1 MNDNRRKFLK
11 ITGIAGLSVAGGG
24 ILSAFADDIF
34 FAGSNYAEISYENSM
49 EVISNPERGFFPQ
62 LAVNSE
68 KPGLDVE
75 RLKAFRKENM
85 TMILRIFYLE
95 KFKDS
100 ALSEAQLTLIRNDLK
115 IIREAG
121 LKCVLRFAYTNS
133 MTVADAPLNIVEQHL
148 DQLKPVFAEG
158 KDVIAFVQAGLIGAW
173 GEWHASSNG
182 LATIENQKK
191 VLFKLLSVLPPEIMV
206 QVRTPGHKQKI
217 FETTKPL
224 DKSLAFKGGN
234 LARTGHHN
242 DCFLATDTDYGTY
255 SKDNIQGEK
264 QYISDEALY
273 VPTGGE
279 TCPPVP
285 KENLPSC
292 EFSISTMKL
301 LKWTYLHLNYYRPT
315 INSWKA
321 SGCFE
326 ELQRDL
332 GYRLSLQTANL
343 PAQVGVNKDIS
354 VNIKIANKGY
364 APLYNYKISS
374 LVLKNTSSG
383 KMHEIRIPVDIRE
396 CKPSSEILINSK
408 LKTAGIPRGSYDLY
422 LKISDKD
429 EKLKNRSEYSIRLAN
444 KDLWDETN
452 GINNLKHQLKI
463 S

>member
-1 MNDNRRKFLK
+1 MNDNRRNFLK
-11 ITGIAGLSVAGGG
+11 ITGIAGLSIAGSAV
-24 ILSAFADDIF
+24 LSGYASDLLI
-34 FAGSNYAEISYENSM
+34 AGSNYSEINYENSL
-49 EVISNPERGFFPQ
+49 EIFSNPERGFFPQ

-68 KPGLDVE
+68 RPGLDVE
-75 RLKAFRKENM
+75 RLKAFRKEHM

-95 KFKDS
+95 KFKDKP
-100 ALSEAQLTLIRNDLK
+100 LSEAQLSLIRSDLQK
-115 IIREAG
+115 IREAG
-121 LKCVLRFAYTNS
+121 VKCVLRFAYTNN
-133 MTVADAPLNIVEQHL
+133 MEVADAPLHIVEQHL

-182 LATIENQKK
+182 LATIENQRK
-191 VLFKLLSVLPPEIMV
+191 VLFKLLSVLPAEIMV

-217 FETTKPL
+217 FETTKPI
-224 DKSLAFKGGN
+224 DKSIAYKGGN

-255 SKDNIQGEK
+255 SENNIQGEK

-292 EFSISTMKL
+292 EFSIQTMKL
-301 LKWTYLHLNYYRPT
+301 LKWTYLHLDYYRPT
-315 INSWKA
+315 INAWKA
-321 SGCFE
+321 SGCFD

-332 GYRLSLQTANL
+332 GYRLSLQSANL
-343 PAQVGVNKDIS
+343 PAQLGMNKDLNLS
-354 VNIKIANKGY
+354 IKIANKGY
-364 APLYNYKISS
+364 APLYLYKISS

-383 KMHEIRIPVDIRE
+383 KMHEIRIPVDLRD
-396 CKPSSEILINSK
+396 CKPSSELLISSK
-408 LKTAGIPRGSYDLY
+408 LKTTGIPKGNYDLY
-422 LKISDKD
+422 LKITDKD
-429 EKLKNRSEYSIRLAN
+429 EKLKNRIEYSIRLAN
-444 KDLWDETN
+444 NGVWDEEN
-452 GINNLKHQLKI
+452 GLNNLKHQLRI